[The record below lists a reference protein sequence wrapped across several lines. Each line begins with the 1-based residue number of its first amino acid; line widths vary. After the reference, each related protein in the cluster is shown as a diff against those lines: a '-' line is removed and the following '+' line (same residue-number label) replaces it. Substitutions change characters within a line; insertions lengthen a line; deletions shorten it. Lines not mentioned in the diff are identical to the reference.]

1 MLKVFKSAAVAAFVV
16 LTAQGA
22 QAAPLQAYYGDVA
35 AQPNGY
41 LLTSDPTGLD
51 YAGLYFQYTSPITLG
66 SITKLSADFQMTQG
80 TIGNGAP
87 RFTIF
92 DNLLRSAWIYFGTPT
107 GGGSFADPNPGAMQ
121 NTGNYATSPDV
132 RVYVAG
138 FDGQFTGN
146 TGETFAQFVAD
157 HGAANISFITLDV
170 DGGFSS
176 TQQALIKNFT
186 VNGDVFGVTTA
197 VPEPASWAMLMLGF
211 AGVGFVAYRRKD
223 SMAAHAA

>member
-66 SITKLSADFQMTQG
+66 SITQLSADFQMTQG

-87 RFTIF
+87 RRALTSLITSLRFQPGSRR
-92 DNLLRSAWIYFGTPT
+92 LLSTPAGSRSC
-107 GGGSFADPNPGAMQ
+107 
-121 NTGNYATSPDV
+121 
-132 RVYVAG
+132 R
-138 FDGQFTGN
+138 
-146 TGETFAQFVAD
+146 
-157 HGAANISFITLDV
+157 AA
-170 DGGFSS
+170 
-176 TQQALIKNFT
+176 
-186 VNGDVFGVTTA
+186 
-197 VPEPASWAMLMLGF
+197 
-211 AGVGFVAYRRKD
+211 
-223 SMAAHAA
+223 